1 LLINGL
7 HIHSGGDVGTGAAQQ
22 SGDRNEA
29 ERQPQDNLQQRFV
42 DILLYIVEG
51 QTTPVIT
58 GAYMKLICATL

>member
-7 HIHSGGDVGTGAAQQ
+7 RIHSGGDVGTGAAQQ